1 MVNRYLDRLK
11 NVDRLNSSGRHD
23 RFCGLPHGL
32 SVATAP
38 PREAVDRVRRL
49 VGKALGVLG
58 HAESVDPLLVP
69 ASPALKG
76 QLRRE
81 AADRGMSVAE
91 WAVMK
96 LESGPLCSPASPS
109 ADMPV
114 ADRWRTRC

>member
-1 MVNRYLDRLK
+1 MVDQYVERLD
-11 NVDRLNSSGRHD
+11 NSGTDDSFH
-23 RFCGLPHGL
+23 GLARAL

-58 HAESVDPLLVP
+58 HAELADPLLVP
-69 ASPALKG
+69 VSPALQG

-81 AADRGMSVAE
+81 AAEGRMSMAE
-91 WAVMK
+91 WVVMK
-96 LESGPLCSPASPS
+96 LESGPLRSPASSS
-109 ADMPV
+109 AHMPV

>member
-1 MVNRYLDRLK
+1 MVDQY
-11 NVDRLNSSGRHD
+11 VERLNSSGSHD
-23 RFCGLPHGL
+23 SFHGLPRGL

-38 PREAVDRVRRL
+38 PREAVGRVRRV

-58 HAESVDPLLVP
+58 HAAPADPLLV
-69 ASPALKG
+69 ASPALRG

-81 AADRGMSVAE
+81 AAGRGMSLAE

-96 LESGPLCSPASPS
+96 LESGPLRSPASPS

>member
-1 MVNRYLDRLK
+1 MVNQF
-11 NVDRLNSSGRHD
+11 VDRLNSSGRHD
-23 RFCGLPHGL
+23 SFPGLPRGL

-38 PREAVDRVRRL
+38 PREAVDRVKRL

-58 HAESVDPLLVP
+58 HAAPIDPLLV
-69 ASPALKG
+69 ASPALRG

-81 AADRGMSVAE
+81 AADRGMSLPE

-96 LESGPLCSPASPS
+96 LESGPLRSPASPS
-109 ADMPV
+109 AYMPV

>member
-1 MVNRYLDRLK
+1 MVDQY
-11 NVDRLNSSGRHD
+11 VERLNSSGRHD
-23 RFCGLPHGL
+23 SFHGLPRGL

-38 PREAVDRVRRL
+38 PREAVGRVRRL

-58 HAESVDPLLVP
+58 HAAPADPLLV
-69 ASPALKG
+69 ASPALRG

-81 AADRGMSVAE
+81 AADRGMSLAE

-96 LESGPLCSPASPS
+96 LESGPLRSPASPS
-109 ADMPV
+109 AYMPV